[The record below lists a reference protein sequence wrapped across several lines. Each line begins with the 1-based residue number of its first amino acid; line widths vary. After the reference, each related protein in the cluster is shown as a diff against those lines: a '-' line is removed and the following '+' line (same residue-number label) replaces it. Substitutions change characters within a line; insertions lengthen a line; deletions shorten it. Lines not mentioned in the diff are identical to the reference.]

1 MHYMAPVET
10 STFHWF
16 AQPCRDAFAVLQR
29 RLGFSPPTLQPER
42 AGCRLEF
49 ERPDVVVAVTYWL
62 GLPPVVELVHPN
74 AEMRSRFE
82 FPYLPPRALPRA
94 VASLHARLR
103 LVPPCFDQSDDALT
117 GQLVTARERPGLARA
132 LRGHLR
138 VLAADLLRRHRGK
151 LAPERVRNQRTSMP
165 PSQTVTKLRCSGSSV
180 SLRSRAGSPSASTRM
195 V

>member
-29 RLGFSPPTLQPER
+29 RLGFSPPSMQPQR

-49 ERPDVVVAVTYWL
+49 ERSDVVVAVTYWL
-62 GLPPVVELVHPN
+62 GLPPVVEIVHPN

-103 LVPPCFDQSDDALT
+103 LAPPCFDRSDDELT
-117 GQLVTARERPGLARA
+117 GKLVTARERPGLARA
-132 LRGHLR
+132 LRIHLR
-138 VLAADLLRRHRGK
+138 IVAADLLRRHRCK
-151 LAPERVRNQRTSMP
+151 LTPDLAVARDGGRRVSAERGGSRRTPAPPRRPR
-165 PSQTVTKLRCSGSSV
+165 SSPA
-180 SLRSRAGSPSASTRM
+180 LHHREA
-195 V
+195 

>member
-29 RLGFSPPTLQPER
+29 RLGFSPPSMQPER

-49 ERPDVVVAVTYWL
+49 ERSEVVVAVTYWL
-62 GLPPVVELVHPN
+62 GLPPVVEIVHPN
-74 AEMRSRFE
+74 AELRSRFE

-103 LVPPCFDQSDDALT
+103 LAPPCFDQSDDALT

-151 LAPERVRNQRTSMP
+151 LAPDLAVARDGGRRVSAERGGSRRTPAP
-165 PSQTVTKLRCSGSSV
+165 PRRPRSSPALHLRE
-180 SLRSRAGSPSASTRM
+180 A
-195 V
+195 

>member
-29 RLGFSPPTLQPER
+29 RLGYSRPSIRPAR
-42 AGCRLEF
+42 AGCRIEF
-49 ERPDVVVAVTYWL
+49 ERRGTIVAVTYWL
-62 GLPPVVELVHPN
+62 GLPPVVEIVHPD
-74 AEMRSRFE
+74 ADTRTRFE
-82 FPYLPPRALPRA
+82 FPYLPPRPLPRA

-103 LVPPCFDQSDDALT
+103 LAPPCFDRSDDELT
-117 GQLVTARERPGLARA
+117 GKLVTARERPGLARA

-151 LAPERVRNQRTSMP
+151 LAPER
-165 PSQTVTKLRCSGSSV
+165 
-180 SLRSRAGSPSASTRM
+180 ASTRRKSSAA
-195 V
+195 

>member
-29 RLGFSPPTLQPER
+29 RLGFSPPSMQPQR

-49 ERPDVVVAVTYWL
+49 ERSDVVVAVTYWL
-62 GLPPVVELVHPN
+62 GLPPVVEIVHPN

-82 FPYLPPRALPRA
+82 VPYLPPRALPRA

-103 LVPPCFDQSDDALT
+103 LAPPCFAQSDEALT
-117 GQLVTARERPGLARA
+117 EQLVTSRERPGLARA
-132 LRGHLR
+132 LRLHLR

-151 LAPERVRNQRTSMP
+151 LAPEREANQRASMP
-165 PSQTVTKLRCSGSSV
+165 PSETETKLRCPASSV
-180 SLRSRAGSPSASTRM
+180 SVRSRTGSPSASTRM